1 MRFPNIAARAFD
13 RPLLLEPRRGQMF
26 LATLA
31 RLIARSDL
39 RMDVDPTSFGGRPM
53 PMAYDDDY
61 APPMPTSSLPVGITQ
76 WERGKQF
83 AAWEGV
89 AVLEVDGTLVNKN
102 GSVGP
107 YCGMTGYDGLR
118 TQVLAAIKDS
128 GIRGIALY
136 VESPGGEVAGCFD
149 LANFVREA
157 SAIKPVWAICDGM
170 SASAAYALSS
180 ACRRITSSASGLVG
194 SIGVIVAHA
203 DFSRM
208 LEKEGIDVTLIH
220 AGAHKADGNPFH
232 PLPAAVR
239 KDIQA
244 EIDSVWDQF
253 AAVVAA
259 GRRMTPASV
268 KKLEARCFLADE
280 ARRAGLVDAV
290 MAPDEA
296 LAEFAEFLKT
306 F

>member
-39 RMDVDPTSFGGRPM
+39 RMEADVERPM

-61 APPMPTSSLPVGITQ
+61 ERPMPTSSLPVGITQ

-89 AVLEVDGTLVNKN
+89 AVLEVEGTLVNKN

-118 TQVLAAIKDS
+118 TQVLAAIKDPE
-128 GIRGIALY
+128 IRGIALY

-203 DFSRM
+203 DFSKM
-208 LEKEGIDVTLIH
+208 LEKEGIDVTLIY

-259 GRRMTPASV
+259 GRSLSAAAV
-268 KKLEARCFLADE
+268 KKLEAQCFLADE
-280 ARRAGLVDAV
+280 AKRAGLVDAV

-296 LAEFAEFLKT
+296 LAEFAESLKT
-306 F
+306 L